1 MHSVSAAAAALVMGL
16 VSHTAGAQP
25 EAGDDL
31 MQNGGF
37 DQYIETKDVKGQ
49 VLYRQPLA
57 WGCTNYPRIN
67 RRCSYNPVAGTA
79 AILSATPG
87 NTVSS
92 RQAYPVNPTWWQTVQ
107 VPVAGTYQ
115 LTVDV
120 TKMVQASNTQE
131 SARQTVLIKDGL
143 TPLLTIPHASLAVG
157 QTRSVTV
164 PVTLTAGTH
173 YLYVGLGVALQYGAY
188 GYRYDF
194 SKVSLVYAGY

>member
-57 WGCTNYPRIN
+57 WGCINYPRIN

-107 VPVAGTYQ
+107 VP
-115 LTVDV
+115 
-120 TKMVQASNTQE
+120 ASNTQE